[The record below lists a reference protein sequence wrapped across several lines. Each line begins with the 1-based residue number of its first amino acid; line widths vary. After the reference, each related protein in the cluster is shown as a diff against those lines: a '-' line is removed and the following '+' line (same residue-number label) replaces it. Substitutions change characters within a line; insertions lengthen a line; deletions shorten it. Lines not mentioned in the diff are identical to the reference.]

1 MSISAATENIVNTA
15 EAQTS
20 NITDIGVTE
29 PTVNIDAITDEAIV
43 NAAATARNLTLT
55 GTGKPRA
62 TVTLGLVSGVVL
74 TGENSAIVQE
84 NDTWSVK
91 IDIANIPV
99 LALGGQVLKATQ
111 TDEQGNVTA
120 ETTQAIVNESEFT
133 RIFGTAGEDELFAYN
148 TGNVQVFGFAGDDTL
163 DAAGSLRQVILFA
176 GPGNDTLI
184 ANNNHTLYG
193 GDGDD
198 ELFAS
203 GGIGGNKLYGDA
215 DKDTLIV
222 VEGSNNE
229 LYGGDGN
236 DRLTVSDGG
245 GFNRL
250 YGDEG
255 DDVLDTSSGTGNNQ
269 LLGGSGNDRLIAGA
283 ATDQLF
289 GGPGDDYL
297 FAANGSILS
306 GGEGANSFYLA
317 NASIPTESAMVKDF
331 KPGSDRLVVAGLP
344 DLTGIELFT
353 INENA
358 DTLVTGLLSDRRVNL
373 AYLVGIQATALVAG
387 RDIFSQQQD
396 GLLERININI
406 IAPVDP
412 EPVDPEPVDPEPV
425 DPEPVDP
432 EPVDPEPVDPEPVD
446 PEPVDPEPVD
456 PDSIKLIG
464 DGFQIIETNFI
475 DILNNTTLLQRL
487 TQEVPDAE
495 LYGPLL
501 SFTIAPDSA
510 SNPDIFSRKIHRVEL
525 TFDERPSEAPDY
537 NTFIKL
543 IDNEFSIFDYNANT
557 GLGAVLRDRD
567 GNGLV
572 DGATLFLKDNAQG
585 DSDPTLGVIRDP
597 GAPSVIRINQNS
609 PLTVTVTDS
618 QNDPLTAIFGTTF
631 KFSLEGSTSSS
642 QVLEA
647 VFRDGTTQTILTTLG
662 DASGVPLGSG
672 SILANLQSSLGTED
686 SDGRTVQFQLREIGT
701 NVITEL
707 TVGDV
712 TPTSFRLVG
721 ASFNITAEKI
731 RGVNVNN
738 YTQTLENNDE
748 RLKAISLRDLIP
760 NATAGDT
767 ITIEV
772 EATLYREAA
781 FDNLVG
787 FYLGERSTGA
797 VVDPLTGLSVAEL
810 GNRHE
815 YLSAVRNNSVVTGT
829 VGNNQTGKF
838 LNNGRFQLLS
848 TIDLSSYVLL
858 PFLVTNG
865 DTNSVK
871 SDFSNLYVASIG
883 TNLDR
888 INHIR
893 SLGNNIFGFEDLA
906 GGGDNDFDDIIIEV
920 KGLRVV

>member
-120 ETTQAIVNESEFT
+120 ETTQAILNESEFT

-203 GGIGGNKLYGDA
+203 GGIGGNKLHGDA
-215 DKDTLIV
+215 DNDTLIV

-289 GGPGDDYL
+289 GGPGNDYL

-432 EPVDPEPVDPEPVD
+432 EPVDPEPVDP
-446 PEPVDPEPVD
+446 
-456 PDSIKLIG
+456 DSIKLIG

-510 SNPDIFSRKIHRVEL
+510 SNLDIFSRKIHRVEL
-525 TFDERPSEAPDY
+525 TFDERPSEATDY

>member
-99 LALGGQVLKATQ
+99 LALGGQVVKATQ

-203 GGIGGNKLYGDA
+203 GGIGGNKLHGDA
-215 DKDTLIV
+215 DNDTLIV

-289 GGPGDDYL
+289 GGPGNDYL

-525 TFDERPSEAPDY
+525 TFDERPSEATDY